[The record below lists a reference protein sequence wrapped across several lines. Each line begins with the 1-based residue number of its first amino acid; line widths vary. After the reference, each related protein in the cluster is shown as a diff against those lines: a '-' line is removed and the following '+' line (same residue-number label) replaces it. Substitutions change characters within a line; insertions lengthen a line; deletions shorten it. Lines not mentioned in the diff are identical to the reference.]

1 MVQVVH
7 LAKGERRPRGERSI
21 VIECEPGRRV
31 EEIIDDAA
39 SGITMRIRSD
49 DLEATIVSLVG
60 KGVKKVYVRGAPNA
74 PRP

>member
-1 MVQVVH
+1 MVEVVH
-7 LAKGERRPRGERSI
+7 LAKGERRPSGERTI
-21 VIECEPGRRV
+21 VIECKLGRRV

-49 DLEATIVSLVG
+49 GLQATIAGLAE

-74 PRP
+74 